1 MRRYYIKIDN
11 ISIPDRLRSIQAI
24 DAESINDLLYKIND
38 RYGFPTVSDIKL
50 ELWSGQI
57 GQKRER
63 LDTMETIPSHYDIVW
78 VRGVLNSST

>member
-1 MRRYYIKIDN
+1 MRQYLIKIDN
-11 ISIPDRLRSIQAI
+11 ISVHDKFRCIQAI
-24 DAESINDLLYKIND
+24 EAESIEDLLYKINK
-38 RYGFPTVSDIKL
+38 RYQFPDIKNINL

-63 LDTMETIPSHYDIVW
+63 LDTMETIPPHYDIVW